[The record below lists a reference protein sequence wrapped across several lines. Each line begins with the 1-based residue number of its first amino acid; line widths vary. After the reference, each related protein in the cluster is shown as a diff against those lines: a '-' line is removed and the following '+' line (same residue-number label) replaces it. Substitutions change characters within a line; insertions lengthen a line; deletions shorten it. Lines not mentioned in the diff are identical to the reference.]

1 MTDKDFPS
9 DVRERIIQ
17 AHIEGYNNGY
27 DTCKEYL
34 LKKINRMHDVEFYA
48 LSHLLEDEMSDNLAI
63 RIARKTWEVAT
74 LEKVRDAL
82 EAM

>member
-1 MTDKDFPS
+1 MTDKELSS

-17 AHIEGYNNGY
+17 AHIDGYNDGY
-27 DTCKEYL
+27 YTCKEYL
-34 LKKINRMHDVEFYA
+34 LKKINRMHYVEFYA
-48 LSHLLEDEMSDNLAI
+48 LSHLLEEEMTDNLPI

-82 EAM
+82 EEM